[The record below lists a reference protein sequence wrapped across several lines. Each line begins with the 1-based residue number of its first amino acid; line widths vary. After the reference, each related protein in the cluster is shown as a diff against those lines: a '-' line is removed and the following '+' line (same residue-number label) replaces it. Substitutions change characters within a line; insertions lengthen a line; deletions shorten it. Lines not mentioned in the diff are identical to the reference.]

1 MGVKGLNKKMYFI
14 LLLSVDVQMLVQ
26 CQYLR
31 NCLPTPPLI
40 QIDEDALFELVRT
53 KPGNKTSYEP
63 PSVENKTK
71 KKEKAEPVES
81 LSQGKDQFE
90 GDLSQ
95 LSERSVSSPTT
106 QTPSSSPALKGG
118 CFKPFQQLAQEHD
131 FTVNLIHTSAV
142 CLKFPH

>member
-1 MGVKGLNKKMYFI
+1 
-14 LLLSVDVQMLVQ
+14 MLVQ

-31 NCLPTPPLI
+31 NCPPTPPLI

-63 PSVENKTK
+63 PSVEKKTK
-71 KKEKAEPVES
+71 KKEKAEPMES

-106 QTPSSSPALKGG
+106 QTLSSSPVLKGG

-131 FTVNLIHTSAV
+131 STVNLIYTSAV
-142 CLKFPH
+142 CLKFSH

>member
-1 MGVKGLNKKMYFI
+1 MYFI
-14 LLLSVDVQMLVQ
+14 LFLSVVAQMLVQ

-95 LSERSVSSPTT
+95 LSQRSVSSPTT
-106 QTPSSSPALKGG
+106 QTLSSSPALKGG

>member
-1 MGVKGLNKKMYFI
+1 MKMVC
-14 LLLSVDVQMLVQ
+14 LSLSEQNQ
-26 CQYLR
+26 AI
-31 NCLPTPPLI
+31 TPAMNH
-40 QIDEDALFELVRT
+40 Q
-53 KPGNKTSYEP
+53 G
-63 PSVENKTK
+63 

-81 LSQGKDQFE
+81 LSQRRDQFE

-106 QTPSSSPALKGG
+106 QTLSSSPTLKGG

-142 CLKFPH
+142 CLKFPHQ

>member
-1 MGVKGLNKKMYFI
+1 M
-14 LLLSVDVQMLVQ
+14 VQ

-53 KPGNKTSYEP
+53 KPGKKTSYEP
-63 PSVENKTK
+63 PSVEKKKTK
-71 KKEKAEPVES
+71 KKEKAETVES

-106 QTPSSSPALKGG
+106 QTLSSSPALKGG

-131 FTVNLIHTSAV
+131 STVNLIYTSAV

>member
-1 MGVKGLNKKMYFI
+1 MYFI
-14 LLLSVDVQMLVQ
+14 LFLSVVAQMLVQ

-63 PSVENKTK
+63 PSVEKKTK

-95 LSERSVSSPTT
+95 LSERSVLSPTT
-106 QTPSSSPALKGG
+106 QTLSSSPALKGG